1 MVDAYNDTA
10 ERFVRAA
17 SASID
22 ENLPESAGFLT
33 YHAFESAGGALT
45 THLGMNYSTS
55 HPAKLNQFRQ
65 AAIQLGNGYNV
76 ALVAVKLG
84 SLRSKVLYPKL
95 LPDGTVVRP
104 RDVITR
110 TQAAKLRGSVRGI
123 VQWVRNST

>member
-10 ERFVRAA
+10 ERFVQAA
-17 SASID
+17 NASISED
-22 ENLPESAGFLT
+22 LPESAGFLT

-45 THLGMNYSTS
+45 THLGMNYSMS
-55 HPAKLNQFRQ
+55 HPGKLNQFRQ

-76 ALVAVKLG
+76 ALIAVKLA
-84 SLRSKVLYPKL
+84 SLRSKFLYPKR

-110 TQAAKLRGSVRGI
+110 TQAARLRSRVRGI
-123 VQWVRNST
+123 VQWVRDST